1 MEQGDDGGKRWGI
14 IGIIGSC
21 IVGLHKASVTTT
33 RATQGK
39 QPHLGGRS
47 HLATP
52 NGDCRQKILALK
64 RVLSKISGLANHLCL
79 KWRWRGTLL
88 VGRCSSWGVLRFGG
102 CQ

>member
-47 HLATP
+47 QLAASD
-52 NGDCRQKILALK
+52 GGCRQKILALK
-64 RVLSKISGLANHLCL
+64 RVLSPKYQ
-79 KWRWRGTLL
+79 
-88 VGRCSSWGVLRFGG
+88 V
-102 CQ
+102 

>member
-47 HLATP
+47 QPATSA
-52 NGDCRQKILALK
+52 GK
-64 RVLSKISGLANHLCL
+64 RSWHSKGFSP
-79 KWRWRGTLL
+79 KYQ
-88 VGRCSSWGVLRFGG
+88 V
-102 CQ
+102 